1 MCLGNIFSLT
11 SGDAESEEELQEA
24 SLEVELH
31 GYSMGGTR
39 LPGVVGWHG
48 FGLFEDTNQL
58 F

>member
-1 MCLGNIFSLT
+1 MRLGNNFSLT
-11 SGDAESEEELQEA
+11 SIDAESEEELQEA

-48 FGLFEDTNQL
+48 FGLFEDTS
-58 F
+58 